1 MLVRRGFKR
10 GGKVSERFKGEQY
23 QNTLYIHAGNWQRK
37 KKKKHASR
45 SLEHSKIG
53 LSILHT

>member
-1 MLVRRGFKR
+1 MLVRKGFR
-10 GGKVSERFKGEQY
+10 RSGKVSERFMGEQY
-23 QNTLYIHAGNWQRK
+23 QNAFYIHAGNWQRK
-37 KKKKHASR
+37 KKKHARR

>member
-1 MLVRRGFKR
+1 MLVRREFR
-10 GGKVSERFKGEQY
+10 RSGKVSERFMGEQY
-23 QNTLYIHAGNWQRK
+23 QNAFYIHAGNWQRK
-37 KKKKHASR
+37 KKKHARR